1 MPSSLQKNKVGILGL
16 GLIGSRVA
24 RNLSDQGSQV
34 WVWNRTPKPFPCYQG
49 SPGEVAAQADNL
61 QIFLK
66 DGPALLSVMEALA
79 PRLTPRHLIIQ
90 HCTALPDDV
99 RKAAAIAGRSGS
111 AFLDAP
117 FTGSRD
123 EAEANRLV
131 YYLGGTPETI
141 ERARPLLKQSG
152 RTLIPV
158 GEVGQASLVKIA
170 TNMITAS
177 QVAALAEA
185 LALVESEGLSPG
197 VFRQALLEN
206 ASHSRTLEKK
216 LNCMEA
222 ADYSPRFSLENM
234 TKDQHLAH
242 RLLRDRGLGSNQVE
256 AFLQRAE
263 IALQIGCKAED
274 FSAIYRTL
282 KIENSGY

>member
-1 MPSSLQKNKVGILGL
+1 MPSSPQKNKVGLLGL

-24 RNLSDQGSQV
+24 RNLSEQGNQV

-49 SPGEVAAQADNL
+49 SPGEVAAQVEVI

-79 PRLTPRHLIIQ
+79 PSLTARHLILQ
-90 HCTALPDDV
+90 HCTALPDEV
-99 RKAAAIAGRSGS
+99 KQAAAIAERSGS
-111 AFLDAP
+111 VFLDAP

-123 EAEANRLV
+123 EAETNRLA
-131 YYLGGTPETI
+131 YYLGGTPEAM
-141 ERARPLLKQSG
+141 ERARPHLEKTA
-152 RTLIPV
+152 RCLIPV
-158 GEVGQASLVKIA
+158 GGVGQASLVKIA

-185 LALVESEGLSPG
+185 LALVESDALPAKILQ
-197 VFRQALLEN
+197 QALSEN
-206 ASHSRTLEKK
+206 ASFSRTLDKK
-216 LNCMEA
+216 LECMAA
-222 ADYSPRFSLENM
+222 ADYTPRFSLENM
-234 TKDQHLAH
+234 TKDQRLAH
-242 RLLRDRGLGSNQVE
+242 RLLRDRGLGRNQVE

-263 IALQIGCKAED
+263 MALQIGCKAED

-282 KIENSGY
+282 KSEEL